1 MSDHKKKGIL
11 AQQAEGENYRRASVP
26 VGPPTQMQKYI
37 ANDEA
42 DMVRDSKASR
52 SLWNAPRERKAAQ
65 MYLQNEAESA
75 MKMRKAVAAQRP
87 PK

>member
-26 VGPPTQMQKYI
+26 VGPPTRMQKYI

-42 DMVRDSKASR
+42 DMARDSKASR
-52 SLWNAPRERKAAQ
+52 SLWNAPREQKAAQ
-65 MYLQNEAESA
+65 ARMQTSAESA
-75 MKMRKAVAAQRP
+75 MDFRKKIASQRP
-87 PK
+87 